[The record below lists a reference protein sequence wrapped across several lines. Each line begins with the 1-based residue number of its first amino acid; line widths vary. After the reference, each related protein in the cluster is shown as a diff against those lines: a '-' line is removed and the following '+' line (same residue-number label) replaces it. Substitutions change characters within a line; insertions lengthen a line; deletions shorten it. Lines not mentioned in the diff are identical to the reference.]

1 MPGERH
7 EAAEGPEAGEPREQ
21 GDAERGEGSR
31 GSAESE
37 RPETPAPAEEEDRRS
52 RPDIRAAR
60 AETRLRRWAL
70 LLLVLVPVVYFL
82 YQHFS

>member
-1 MPGERH
+1 MPG
-7 EAAEGPEAGEPREQ
+7 EGPEAGEPREQ
-21 GDAERGEGSR
+21 G
-31 GSAESE
+31 
-37 RPETPAPAEEEDRRS
+37 RPAEEDRRS

-60 AETRLRRWAL
+60 TETRLRRWAL

>member
-1 MPGERH
+1 VPGERH
-7 EAAEGPEAGEPREQ
+7 DPAEGAGAGEPREQ
-21 GDAERGEGSR
+21 GR
-31 GSAESE
+31 SA
-37 RPETPAPAEEEDRRS
+37 EEDRRS

-60 AETRLRRWAL
+60 TETRLRRWAL